1 MGLKKDSY
9 ENSVLH
15 QVRDLK
21 ELAAVQKEKC
31 FNLEKLSGIIEKECC
46 ARIKRVILT
55 GCGDSYSAAGAM
67 LPGFKKMSGIKLCN
81 APDIMDF
88 CHYYT
93 REKTL
98 KGMKAE
104 EVLVV
109 AVSFS
114 GSADRLA
121 EAMKK
126 AEDFGTKTMLIT
138 RNPESK
144 GGKAA
149 KTGFNVET
157 PDGCNSPG
165 LRSYYAS
172 MVGIAALGA
181 YIGYCKGS
189 LSEEEFYA
197 AGEKIADYTL
207 EFMKDLERIDD
218 AMFEEAVRMKDLRK
232 FEVIADGN
240 EGSSAQ
246 FVEQKFIEC
255 SGVYCD
261 HTTSEEF
268 AHISFFFRG
277 PEETAEIIM
286 INEADKSLGRM
297 KDTINGCLAQQRPTL
312 VVTDMEESE
321 FEVRCRNLGEIDNF
335 YGIAEMGVNSMEN
348 AGRATV
354 CRIAKAPE
362 QWMSPFVDFIPGALL
377 AAYHAAVNEHNF
389 FNGRFDFRT
398 ETWIG

>member
-1 MGLKKDSY
+1 MKKENY
-9 ENSVLH
+9 ANSVLH
-15 QVRDLK
+15 QVRDLR
-21 ELAAVQKEKC
+21 ELAGIQKEKC
-31 FNLEKLSGIIEKECC
+31 FDLDKLSRVLGKKCC
-46 ARIKRVILT
+46 AGIRRVIFT

-67 LPGFKKMSGIKLCN
+67 LPGFRKLSGVRLCN

-93 REKTL
+93 REKIL
-98 KGMKAE
+98 KGLKPE

-109 AVSFS
+109 AISFS
-114 GSADRLA
+114 GSAQRLA
-121 EAMKK
+121 DAMDK
-126 AEDFGTKTMLIT
+126 ANDLGVHTMIIT
-138 RNPESK
+138 RKPDSR

-149 KTGFNVET
+149 KTVFNVDT

-181 YIGYCKGS
+181 YMGVCNGN
-189 LSEEEFYA
+189 LREEDFYA
-197 AGEKIADYTL
+197 AGKQIAGYTL
-207 EFMKDLERIDD
+207 RFLEDLDRIEEQ
-218 AMFEEAVRMKDLRK
+218 MFREAVSMKDLRK
-232 FEVIADGN
+232 FEVIADWN

-277 PEETAEIIM
+277 PDEFGTVVM
-286 INEADKSLGRM
+286 INEADTSLSRM
-297 KDTINGCLAQQRPTL
+297 RDTINGCLAQHRPTL

-321 FEVRCRNLGEIDNF
+321 FELKQRDLGEIDNF
-335 YGIAEMGVNSMEN
+335 YGIADAGINAMET
-348 AGRATV
+348 AGRASV
-354 CRIAKAPE
+354 CRIARAPE
-362 QWMSPFVDFIPGALL
+362 QWMSPFVDFIPGSLL
-377 AAYHAAVNEHNF
+377 AAYHAAVNEHHF
-389 FNGRFDFRT
+389 FGGRYDFRT
-398 ETWIG
+398 ETWID